1 MTKYTQ
7 PLPDNIASLQQLL
20 LEQQA
25 LLESK
30 DSELEAKDSKIFELN
45 QSYQTLLEQFRLAQH
60 HRFGRS
66 SEVCE
71 SQGELFNE
79 AETVAEDD
87 TLAVDT
93 TPEPDTTS
101 AKTKEKPKRKP
112 LPAHLPRVQ
121 VIHDIDEADKQCDCC
136 GHQLQKMGEDIS
148 EKLEFIPAKV
158 RVIENIRLKY
168 SCQYCEKH
176 GTQSNI
182 KQAPVPS
189 SPIPRGYATPSLLS
203 QIITS
208 KYQYALPLYRQE
220 SMFKQHG
227 IEINR
232 RTMSDWMM
240 KSGALFKPLY
250 QLLRE
255 ILLSQPVIQ
264 ADETTVKVINDARAK
279 SYIWVYCSGVDS
291 PASNNIAFKGRRN
304 IVLFDYQDGSR
315 SGACPLKFLGDFK
328 GYLQTDGYAAYHKVN
343 AELIGCWA
351 HARRKFVEAQTAQ
364 GKTKAG
370 KVNVAI
376 SFIQKLYVIE
386 KGIADLPVDEK
397 LKQRQ
402 IKSDPILADFKAWL
416 DKSALQVSSKS
427 KLGEAIK
434 YSLNQWGKLK
444 RYTES
449 GLLNIDNNR
458 AERAVK
464 PFVIGRKNWLF
475 NINHKGAETS
485 AMLYSIIE
493 TAKANGLI
501 PFDYINHCLE
511 ALAKSPAE
519 LDSLLPWNVKLG

>member
-7 PLPDNIASLQQLL
+7 PLPDDIASLQQLL

-30 DSELEAKDSKIFELN
+30 DCELEAKDSKIFELN

-71 SQGELFNE
+71 VQGELFNE
-79 AETVAEDD
+79 AETLAEDG
-87 TLAVDT
+87 TLEVDT
-93 TPEPDTTS
+93 TPEPETTPP
-101 AKTKEKPKRKP
+101 KTKEKPKRKP
-112 LPAHLPRVQ
+112 LPDHLPRVQ

-136 GHQLQKMGEDIS
+136 GHQLQKMGEDVS

-158 RVIENIRLKY
+158 IVIENIRLKY

-176 GTQSNI
+176 GTESNI

-189 SPIPRGYATPSLLS
+189 SPIPKGYATPSLLS

-220 SMFKQHG
+220 TMFKQHG
-227 IEINR
+227 IEIGR

-264 ADETTVKVINDARAK
+264 ADETTVKVINDERAK
-279 SYIWVYCSGVDS
+279 SYIWVYCSGADS
-291 PASNNIAFKGRRN
+291 PASSHTTFKGIPIMRN

-315 SGACPLKFLGDFK
+315 SGACPLKFLGDFN

-343 AELIGCWA
+343 I
-351 HARRKFVEAQTAQ
+351 
-364 GKTKAG
+364 
-370 KVNVAI
+370 AI
-376 SFIQKLYVIE
+376 NFIQKLYAIE
-386 KGIADLPVDEK
+386 KTIVTLSVDEK

-402 IKSDPILADFKAWL
+402 AKSEPILTDFKAWL
-416 DKSALQVSSKS
+416 DKSALQVSSKG
-427 KLGEAIK
+427 KLGIAIK

-485 AMLYSIIE
+485 AMLYS
-493 TAKANGLI
+493 
-501 PFDYINHCLE
+501 
-511 ALAKSPAE
+511 KS
-519 LDSLLPWNVKLG
+519 

>member
-1 MTKYTQ
+1 MTKSIQ
-7 PLPDNIASLQQLL
+7 SLLDDNALLQQLL
-20 LEQQA
+20 LKQQA

-30 DSELEAKDSKIFELN
+30 DSEIAELN

-71 SQGELFNE
+71 AQGELFNE
-79 AETVAEDD
+79 AETLVEDD
-87 TLAVDT
+87 ILEADT
-93 TPEPDTTS
+93 TPERETTPP
-101 AKTKEKPKRKP
+101 KTKEKPKRKP
-112 LPAHLPRVQ
+112 LPKHLPRVQ

-136 GHQLQKMGEDIS
+136 GHQLQQMGKDVS

-158 RVIENIRLKY
+158 KVIENIRLKY
-168 SCQYCEKH
+168 SCQHCEKS
-176 GTQSNI
+176 GTQPNI
-182 KQAPVPS
+182 KQASVPS
-189 SPIPRGYATPSLLS
+189 SPIPKGYATPSLLS

-220 SMFKQHG
+220 TMFKQHG
-227 IEINR
+227 IEISR

-240 KSGALFKPLY
+240 KCGALFKPLH
-250 QLLRE
+250 QRLRE
-255 ILLSQPVIQ
+255 IQLSQPVIQ
-264 ADETTVKVINDARAK
+264 ADETTVKVINDERAK
-279 SYIWVYCSGVDS
+279 SYIWVYCSGADS
-291 PASNNIAFKGRRN
+291 PASSNMAFKGVSIMRN
-304 IVLFDYQDGSR
+304 IVLFDYQNGSR
-315 SGACPLKFLGDFK
+315 SGACPLMFLGDFN
-328 GYLQTDGYAAYHKVN
+328 GYLQTDGYAAYQKVN
-343 AELIGCWA
+343 AELVGCWA
-351 HARRKFVEAQTAQ
+351 HARRKFIEAQTAQ
-364 GKTKAG
+364 GKTKVG

-376 SFIQKLYVIE
+376 SFIQKLYAIE
-386 KGIADLPVDEK
+386 KNIADLSVDEK
-397 LKQRQ
+397 MKKRQ
-402 IKSDPILADFKAWL
+402 IKSEPILADFKAWL
-416 DKSALQVSSKS
+416 DKSALQVSSKG
-427 KLGEAIK
+427 KLGEAIT
-434 YSLNQWGKLK
+434 YSLNQWSKLK

-511 ALAKSPAE
+511 ELAKSPIE
-519 LDSLLPWNVKLG
+519 LESLLPWNVKLG